1 MTDDDGVP
9 LGQFFQ
15 IAYVTN
21 NLERGM
27 ELFKR
32 HYGIPEFIIVRTRDF
47 RTPAPPWL
55 RLALAYRD
63 DVMIELVEPEP
74 CNLELY
80 ADALRP
86 DGGLCIHHFGYFVN
100 PDVFETLEG
109 RFKARGIAVPDIRRN
124 NTFPILFA
132 DTRPE
137 TGLYSEFIGIPEA
150 KRERWAREIP
160 KYRTRHGDAPMP
172 APASP
177 APGVAR

>member
-21 NLERGM
+21 NLEKGM

-32 HYGIPEFIIVRTRDF
+32 HYGIPEFRIVRTREF
-47 RTPAPPWL
+47 ARPAPPYL
-55 RLALAYRD
+55 RLAVAYRD
-63 DVMIELVEPEP
+63 DVMVELVEPEP

-80 ADALRP
+80 IDALRP
-86 DGGLCIHHFGYFVN
+86 DGGLCIHHLGYFVN
-100 PDVFETLEG
+100 PDVFETLEE

-132 DTRPE
+132 DTRQE
-137 TGLYSEFIGIPEA
+137 TGLYSEFIGVPEENRGA
-150 KRERWAREIP
+150 FA
-160 KYRTRHGDAPMP
+160 DA
-172 APASP
+172 APRYYTQRAELP
-177 APGVAR
+177 IRQG